1 MVVGSQARMQRN
13 VLSHNVLLI
22 VKERTEREEDEEGG
36 DQQPSVPAFNVK
48 NDLKNIPRF
57 LEIESRPLKCNTMSK
72 RNASSLNCLDRKR
85 DIKGIAR
92 TFLSFY
98 VKYYVFVYIK

>member
-13 VLSHNVLLI
+13 VLLSHNVLLI
-22 VKERTEREEDEEGG
+22 VKERTEREEGG